1 VAVVMVGL
9 RVVARAEDPQE
20 GQVFQAEQLAA
31 ALGVVLWEA
40 LVALVMVG
48 LRAVARA
55 EDLREVQVH
64 QADQLAAA
72 LGVVL

>member
-1 VAVVMVGL
+1 
-9 RVVARAEDPQE
+9 
-20 GQVFQAEQLAA
+20 
-31 ALGVVLWEA
+31 
-40 LVALVMVG
+40 MVG

-55 EDLREVQVH
+55 EDPREVQVH